1 MRINRKNE
9 IKSGEIPAGK
19 RAVCLHVGPYNKVE
33 PAYHTL
39 MQWIKENGHTP
50 AGVVYEFYLN
60 DPSET
65 PENELQT
72 RIVFPLM
79 LKCLAEPG

>member
-1 MRINRKNE
+1 
-9 IKSGEIPAGK
+9 
-19 RAVCLHVGPYNKVE
+19 
-33 PAYHTL
+33 